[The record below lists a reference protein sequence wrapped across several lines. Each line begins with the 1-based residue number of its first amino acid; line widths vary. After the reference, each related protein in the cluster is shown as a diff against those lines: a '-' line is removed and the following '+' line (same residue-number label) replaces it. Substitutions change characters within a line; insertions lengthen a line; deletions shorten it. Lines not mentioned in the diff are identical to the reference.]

1 MRETEKAL
9 PAATD
14 CLPEAAEQNAKAV
27 TQIEASNVGDH
38 MKRALRRVASGE
50 SFREA
55 AQAEGYKTHSDV
67 YRYAR
72 QYGLLNVKD
81 ELLIDGCRRVSGMGL
96 AELER
101 RLAEDPEGFSVKE
114 LGVTTGILLDK
125 IAKKERWGLEPK
137 EGAGAL
143 DVLERLADRVA
154 KGELELELRVSR
166 PDPADRAID
175 VTPEPEPAHSR

>member
-1 MRETEKAL
+1 MGETEKAL

-14 CLPEAAEQNAKAV
+14 CPPAVAEQNAKVV

-72 QYGLLNVKD
+72 QCGLLNVRD
-81 ELLIDGCRRVSGMGL
+81 EVLIVRCRRVTGLGL

-114 LGVTTGILLDK
+114 LGVTNGILLDK

-143 DVLERLADRVA
+143 DVLERLAERVA
-154 KGELELELRVSR
+154 RGELSLELKVSR
-166 PDPADRAID
+166 DNPAERTID
-175 VTPEPEPAHSR
+175 VTPSE

>member
-1 MRETEKAL
+1 MNETDQTL
-9 PAATD
+9 PSVPD
-14 CLPEAAEQNAKAV
+14 IPPEVAEQNAKAL
-27 TQIEASNVGDH
+27 TQIEASNVGDR

-72 QYGLLNVKD
+72 QCGLLSVKD
-81 ELLIDGCRRVSGMGL
+81 ELLIDGCRRVTGMGL

-143 DVLERLADRVA
+143 DVLERLADRVVR
-154 KGELELELRVSR
+154 GELELELRVSR
-166 PDPADRAID
+166 PDAAERAID
-175 VTPEPEPAHSR
+175 VTPSD

>member
-1 MRETEKAL
+1 MSETEKAL

-14 CLPEAAEQNAKAV
+14 CPPEVAELNSKAL
-27 TQIEASNVGDH
+27 TRIEASNVGDR

-55 AQAEGYKTHSDV
+55 AQAEGYQTHSDV

-72 QYGLLNVKD
+72 QYGLLNVRD
-81 ELLIDGCRRVSGMGL
+81 ELLIDGCRRVTGMSL

-137 EGAGAL
+137 GGAGAL

-154 KGELELELRVSR
+154 RGELELKLEVTRRDASEEAV
-166 PDPADRAID
+166 D
-175 VTPEPEPAHSR
+175 VTPPE

>member
-1 MRETEKAL
+1 MSTTELAEVI
-9 PAATD
+9 PAD
-14 CLPEAAEQNAKAV
+14 SDIPPEAAEQNAQAL
-27 TQIEASNVGDH
+27 TRIEASNVGDR

-55 AQAEGYKTHSDV
+55 AQAEGYQTHSDV

-81 ELLIDGCRRVSGMGL
+81 ELLIDGCRRVTGMGL

-101 RLAEDPEGFSVKE
+101 RLVEDPESFSVKE

-137 EGAGAL
+137 EGASAL
-143 DVLERLADRVA
+143 DVLERLADRVVR
-154 KGELELELRVSR
+154 GELELELRVSR
-166 PDPADRAID
+166 PDAAERAID
-175 VTPEPEPAHSR
+175 VTPG

>member
-1 MRETEKAL
+1 MSETGKAL
-9 PAATD
+9 QAAPD
-14 CLPEAAEQNAKAV
+14 ILPELAEQNAQALARF
-27 TQIEASNVGDH
+27 EASNVGDR

-72 QYGLLNVKD
+72 QYGLLNVRD
-81 ELLIDGCRRVSGMGL
+81 EVLIVRCRRVTGMGL

-143 DVLERLADRVA
+143 DVLERLAERVA
-154 KGELELELRVSR
+154 RGEVELKLEVTRRDASEEAV
-166 PDPADRAID
+166 D
-175 VTPEPEPAHSR
+175 VTPG

>member
-1 MRETEKAL
+1 MNETDETL
-9 PAATD
+9 PSVPD
-14 CLPEAAEQNAKAV
+14 IPPEAAEQNAKAV
-27 TQIEASNVGDH
+27 TRIEASNVGDH

-72 QYGLLNVKD
+72 QCGLLSVKD
-81 ELLIDGCRRVSGMGL
+81 ELLIDGCRRVTGMSL

-101 RLAEDPEGFSVKE
+101 RLVEDPEGFSVKE

-137 EGAGAL
+137 DGAGAL
-143 DVLERLADRVA
+143 DVLERLAERVA
-154 KGELELELRVSR
+154 RGELSLELKVSR
-166 PDPADRAID
+166 DNPAERTID
-175 VTPEPEPAHSR
+175 VAPESSEK

>member
-1 MRETEKAL
+1 MSTTEPTDVL
-9 PAATD
+9 PANLD
-14 CLPEAAEQNAKAV
+14 CLPEAAEQNTKAL
-27 TQIEASNVGDH
+27 THIEASNVGDRT
-38 MKRALRRVASGE
+38 KRALHRVASGE

-81 ELLIDGCRRVSGMGL
+81 EVLIDGCRRVTGMGL

-101 RLAEDPEGFSVKE
+101 RLVEDPEGFSVKE

-166 PDPADRAID
+166 PNASEEAVD
-175 VTPEPEPAHSR
+175 VTPAE